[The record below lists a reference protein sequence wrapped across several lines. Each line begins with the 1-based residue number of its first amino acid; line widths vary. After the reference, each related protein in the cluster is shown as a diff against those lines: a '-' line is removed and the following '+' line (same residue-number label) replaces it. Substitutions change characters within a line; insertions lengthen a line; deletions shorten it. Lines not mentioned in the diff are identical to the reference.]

1 MAYSHG
7 SKAALHVNGR
17 DYSGY
22 LTSVSHGGSIDTAE
36 TTTLGATA
44 KAYIPGIQD
53 AALTADG
60 IYDGAANQID
70 AHIAAGFG
78 STNAVAC
85 SYLPQGDTLGNIAY
99 VGKLHQTSYEIATP
113 VDGVASITL
122 EGQAD
127 GGLSRGVVLQ
137 SLAAKTATGN
147 GTSYDGTASSSAGF
161 VAALHVTAASGTTP
175 SLTARVEHSADN
187 STWATLGTFT
197 AATSANSSE
206 VITGTGT
213 VNRYLRAAWTISGT
227 GPSFTVGVSAARK

>member
-17 DYSGY
+17 DYTTY
-22 LTSVSHGGSIDTAE
+22 LTSVSHGGTLDTAE
-36 TTTLGATA
+36 TSTLGATA
-44 KAYIPGIQD
+44 KAYIPGLRD
-53 AALTADG
+53 GALTADG
-60 IYDGAANQID
+60 LYDGAASAID
-70 AHIAAGFG
+70 EHIAAGFG
-78 STNAVAC
+78 VNGAVAC
-85 SYLPQGDTLGNIAY
+85 SYLPQGDTVGNAAY
-99 VGKLHQTSYEIATP
+99 VGKLHQVSYEIATP

-127 GGLSRGVVLQ
+127 GGLYRGVVLQ
-137 SLAAKTATGN
+137 NLAAKTSTGN
-147 GTSYDGTASSSAGF
+147 GTSVDGTASSSGGY
-161 VAALHVTAASGTTP
+161 VAALQITAASGTLP

-197 AATSANSSE
+197 AATTANSSE

-227 GPSFTVGVSAARK
+227 GPSFTLGVSVARK